1 MSQLGTGHQVDAA
14 VDAAQA
20 EHVLV
25 LEEAAVR
32 PAVDLRGHRVA
43 ARPHVARDVELGVVV
58 GPLAVAH
65 LTAVD
70 PQIHGAVY
78 AVEVDEDPLAA
89 PVGRQREVAAVGTH
103 GVGLGVDRVA
113 ALRLDEGRVVA
124 ERVGDVGVDGRSV
137 AEHLPRRGDADP
149 IPPGDVV
156 GGFVEVGG
164 PLLGALRPVEAPHA
178 VEGHA
183 PRGAVDGPGAQV
195 SLRTVHLLRIG
206 VGGEPGAP
214 GLLVDCVN
222 AFVLPLA
229 GAAVAHRLGRH
240 LEPGGHQ
247 APPLARLRGVGREL
261 EERLAHQPR
270 VGVAEVVA
278 RGHGR
283 ERVAAVLLRREAPLL
298 IGILRVGVPLDHGAL
313 HGPLARVVERALG
326 QRAEELVAPLA
337 AGAELPH
344 LRLAGRVVG
353 RDEEA
358 GARFERLLVV
368 ERQTARAQ
376 HDVVLARVDRLA
388 VHGAG
393 RERGQRG
400 EKDSDVFHVGRFI
413 SAVPIGG
420 RRRRCGAPGRPCCP
434 GCAAARSAPRPARSA
449 RSACRPRT
457 YGRRLRG
464 CVGLVAD
471 RRRVGRRRQKQVS
484 EVHGSVV

>member
-1 MSQLGTGHQVDAA
+1 M
-14 VDAAQA
+14 
-20 EHVLV
+20 
-25 LEEAAVR
+25 
-32 PAVDLRGHRVA
+32 
-43 ARPHVARDVELGVVV
+43 
-58 GPLAVAH
+58 
-65 LTAVD
+65 AVD
-70 PQIHGAVY
+70 PEIHGAVD

-89 PVGRQREVAAVGTH
+89 PLLGQREVAAVGAH
-103 GVGLGVDRVA
+103 GVGLVIDRVA

-124 ERVGDVGVDGRSV
+124 ERIGDVGVDGGAV
-137 AEHLPRRGDADP
+137 AEQLPRRGDADSLP
-149 IPPGDVV
+149 RRYVERRA
-156 GGFVEVGG
+156 VEVGG
-164 PLLGALRPVEAPHA
+164 PLLGAFRPVEAPHA
-178 VEGHA
+178 VEGHPA
-183 PRGAVDGPGAQV
+183 RGAVDAPGAQV
-195 SLRTVHLLRIG
+195 GLRAVHLLHVG

-214 GLLVDCVN
+214 GLLADGVD
-222 AFVLPLA
+222 ALVLPLA
-229 GAAVAHRLGRH
+229 GARAAHRLGRH
-240 LEPGGHQ
+240 LELGGDQ

-261 EERLAHQPR
+261 EERLAHKPR
-270 VGVAEVVA
+270 FGVAEVVA

-298 IGILRVGVPLDHGAL
+298 IGVLQVGVPLDHGAL

-400 EKDSDVFHVGRFI
+400 KNDSDVFHVGRFI

-420 RRRRCGAPGRPCCP
+420 RRRRCGAQGRPCRP